1 MKILLSIVL
10 TICTI
15 DPSNAQGSI
24 TELMYNAYLT
34 QNKDQWKKCITLA
47 KQEAQQN
54 PNNGE
59 KQLDLA
65 IASYSLL
72 NATMVTKDED
82 LFDEYVSLTKENI
95 EKVIVIP
102 KVAGD
107 GKALLSGVLGLQMAY
122 SPMKGFILGGK
133 SSNLAEEGKRLAPN
147 SPIAWRFYGINKFYT
162 PSSFGGDVNESTAAL
177 EESIALFETTPAQ
190 LINNWLYVD
199 TIVVLGKAYQKLEN
213 NEKSIAAFEKALRIE
228 PKLFYAQQL
237 LVKVKK

>member
-1 MKILLSIVL
+1 MKTILFIVL
-10 TICTI
+10 LICTI

-24 TELMYNAYLT
+24 TELMYNAYLA
-34 QNKDQWKKCITLA
+34 QSKEQWKKCLTLA

-59 KQLDLA
+59 KQFNLA

-82 LFDEYVSLTKENI
+82 LFDEYVSRTKEDI
-95 EKVIVIP
+95 EKLIVIP

-122 SPMKGFILGGK
+122 SPMKGFTLGSK
-133 SSNLAEEGKRLAPN
+133 SSNLAEEGKKLAPN
-147 SPIAWRFYGINKFYT
+147 SPIAWRFYGINKLYT
-162 PSSFGGDVNESTAAL
+162 PSSFGGDVNESIAAL
-177 EESIALFETTPAQ
+177 EKSIALFESTPAQ
-190 LINNWLYVD
+190 LVNNWLYVD

-213 NEKSIAAFEKALRIE
+213 NEKSIAAFEKALRVE
-228 PKLFYAQQL
+228 PNLVYAKQL
-237 LVKVKK
+237 LDNAKK